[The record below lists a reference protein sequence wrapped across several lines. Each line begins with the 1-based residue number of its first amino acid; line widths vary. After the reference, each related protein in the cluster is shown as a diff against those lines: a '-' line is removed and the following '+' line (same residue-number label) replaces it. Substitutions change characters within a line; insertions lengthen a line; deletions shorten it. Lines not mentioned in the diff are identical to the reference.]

1 MRNFFHI
8 ARNTFRECLREPI
21 FFLLFL
27 GAIIL
32 IGLFPSLSLFV
43 FREQLKLVVDSS
55 MATTLLFGLI
65 GAVFCSSSAVS
76 REISNGTVLL
86 LLSKPVAR
94 WSFIIA
100 KIAGIMLALTLL
112 VFICNISTLIS
123 LRVAKD
129 QFELEY
135 LTFYIY
141 YGMIIAGMGWGAF
154 RNFYARKSFSASS
167 IFAISILIS
176 ITLVVVHFIPVEGKL
191 MSVHTEVIPALLLL
205 FFAVWVMVAIT
216 VMLSTRLDITA
227 NLLISSLLF
236 FFGLVADY
244 FFGASAGSASLSA
257 FLYAI
262 IPNWQFFWMA
272 DALANKQAIPWD
284 YVGWTA
290 LYTLFYISICTII
303 AVTLF
308 NDKEIAENVR

>member
-8 ARNTFRECLREPI
+8 ARNTFRECIREPI

-32 IGLFPSLSLFV
+32 VGLFPSLSLFV

-55 MATTLLFGLI
+55 MATTLLFGLVA
-65 GAVFCSSSAVS
+65 AVFCASNAVS
-76 REISNGTVLL
+76 REISNGTALL
-86 LLSKPVAR
+86 LLSKPVTR

-100 KIAGIMLALTLL
+100 KIAGIVLALTLF

-129 QFELEY
+129 QFELDY
-135 LTFYIY
+135 STFYIY
-141 YGMIIAGMGWGAF
+141 YGMIIAGLGWGAL

-167 IFAISILIS
+167 LIS
-176 ITLVVVHFIPVEGKL
+176 LSFLIPLTLLIVSFIPVEGRL
-191 MSVHTEVIPALLLL
+191 EGVHTEVIPALILL

-216 VMLSTRLDITA
+216 VMLSSKLDITA
-227 NLLISSLLF
+227 NLLVSSLLF

-244 FFGASAGSASLSA
+244 FFGASAGSFSLSA
-257 FLYAI
+257 LLYAL

-272 DALANKQAIPWD
+272 DALANKQQIPWE
-284 YVGWTA
+284 YVAWTA
-290 LYTLFYISICTII
+290 VYITFYISMCTVI